1 MAKKP
6 KQKTSEKLKG
16 MADALARMVPKPIQP
31 RQPAQ
36 PAQPPKAPEGFA
48 EQVIERV
55 RKDEPK
61 AKQATF
67 RYHER
72 PKNYTR
78 TFLVRMTGDAHLR
91 LMRASYVLFKG
102 ATDITREAINKHLA
116 DLEAEYQKK
125 TGKPF
130 PPTPDEQ
137 A

>member
-36 PAQPPKAPEGFA
+36 PQQTAPPPQPAQTIPPAQPP
-48 EQVIERV
+48 Q
-55 RKDEPK
+55 PK
-61 AKQATF
+61 PVQKTF

-72 PKNYTR
+72 PKNYTK
-78 TFLVRMTGDAHLR
+78 TFLVRMTDDAYVR
-91 LMRASYVLFKG
+91 LMRASYVLFQG
-102 ATDITREAINKHLA
+102 ATDIAREAINKHLA
-116 DLEAEYQKK
+116 ELEAEHQKK

-130 PPTPDEQ
+130 PPTPKE
-137 A
+137 